1 MRRFME
7 GDFDDGMLDISVS
20 CSHCN
25 HVYEVEVELIDGL
38 ATQEECCNACMNQN
52 LITYGIHEGKL
63 VKLEVSNHDED
74 NDKK

>member
-20 CSHCN
+20 YSHCN

-38 ATQEECCNACMNQN
+38 ATQEECCNACMSQN
-52 LITYGIHEGKL
+52 LITYGIQDGEL
-63 VKLEVSNHDED
+63 VKLEVSNPNHGY
-74 NDKK
+74 DKK